1 MELSKLTS
9 LTFKLRVTTID
20 RKQTDKLIH
29 LANEFNNNT
38 YNRLE
43 ETSNTDDFSNFERA
57 YRDFYIDAP
66 QTAFCLYCLAIIHCY
81 AMLEKNRNEILKGEF
96 DTKDKLE
103 KFFKKNGSSYEQIK
117 CYETVEEF
125 RLVNNAIKHAPLS
138 SSKTLKTRD
147 NKVYGLE
154 QLKLLYAQEYKKLEI
169 YLADLYKLSLVVGL
183 RTE

>member
-1 MELSKLTS
+1 
-9 LTFKLRVTTID
+9 
-20 RKQTDKLIH
+20 
-29 LANEFNNNT
+29 
-38 YNRLE
+38 
-43 ETSNTDDFSNFERA
+43 
-57 YRDFYIDAP
+57 
-66 QTAFCLYCLAIIHCY
+66 
-81 AMLEKNRNEILKGEF
+81 MLEKNRNEILKGKF

-103 KFFKKNGSSYEQIK
+103 KFLKINGSSNEQIK